1 MKMKEVCRRTG
12 LTEKAVRLYIKQG
25 LVEPQVEE
33 GVHTNS
39 YTFREEDV
47 ARLQDVA
54 ALREAGF
61 TMADIRQMQQDPD
74 QIPALLEEKQSLL
87 AAELRQKQAVQAAL
101 ARMEAGSRGE
111 LGRVADALRP
121 TRHAAEETPA
131 TGVGKTVAAILV
143 LAVLVLF
150 LGWYYFQDGRGHRE
164 FVPLFLGLLAL
175 GAGAMSL
182 LMAARYGTAT
192 RRAARMPAR
201 GAGVVLEV
209 VKDTSIDGSAVRGGA
224 GQTGAREPGV
234 GGDWQFVWLLW
245 NELRPDHWFPLLRYE
260 EDGQKKSATFLYGGL
275 RGSWQEEE
283 TLEIAWDP
291 ARPGYVYPL
300 RAPWL
305 RRKALAYLAVGLLLL
320 AAGAAAVAV
329 GFNGLLALA
338 SM

>member
-33 GVHTNS
+33 GLHANA

-61 TMADIRQMQQDPD
+61 SMADIRQMQQDPD

-101 ARMEAGSRGE
+101 ERMEAGGRGE
-111 LGRVADALRP
+111 IGRVADALRP
-121 TRHAAEETPA
+121 TRRAAEETPA
-131 TGVGKTVAAILV
+131 TGAGKTAAAIL
-143 LAVLVLF
+143 LLSVLVLF
-150 LGWYYFQDGRGHRE
+150 LLWYYFQSSGGYKE
-164 FVPLFLGLLAL
+164 YLPVFLGLLAL
-175 GAGAMSL
+175 GAGGISL
-182 LMAARYGTAT
+182 LMAARYATAT
-192 RRAARMPAR
+192 RRAARLPAR
-201 GAGVVLEV
+201 GVGVVLEV

-224 GQTGAREPGV
+224 GRTGAREPGV

-260 EDGQKKSATFLYGGL
+260 AGGKKRSATFLYGGL
-275 RGSWQEEE
+275 RGSWQEGEE
-283 TLEIAWDP
+283 LEIAWDP
-291 ARPGYVYPL
+291 AEPGTISPL
-300 RAPWL
+300 KAPWL
-305 RRKALAYLAVGLLLL
+305 RRKALAYLALGLALA
-320 AAGAAAVAV
+320 AAGAAALGA
-329 GFNGLLALA
+329 GFAALLA
-338 SM
+338 M